1 MQFKQ
6 IAVARVG
13 NENNLSGYSVAL
25 FALTEEGEIY
35 ALKTDYGNVHQGEWR
50 KVSSPKEKVI

>member
-13 NENNLSGYSVAL
+13 NEKDLSGYGIAL

-35 ALKTDYGNVHQGEWR
+35 ALKTDYGNKHQGEWK
-50 KVSSPKEKVI
+50 KVIAPKE

>member
-6 IAVARVG
+6 IAVTRVG
-13 NENNLSGYSVAL
+13 NEDNLSGYGVAL

-35 ALKTDYGNVHQGEWR
+35 ALKTDYGNIHQGDWK
-50 KVSSPKEKVI
+50 KVSSPKEK